1 MKLNPIQILDLQDLA
16 KQETNNLYD
25 KLSKAKCL
33 MSKQIYLSEIKRM
46 ESSVAILDAMFSDA
60 CEEENFATTDF
71 EQAN

>member
-16 KQETNNLYD
+16 KQETKDLYD
-25 KLSKAKCL
+25 KLSNAKCL

-46 ESSVAILDAMFSDA
+46 ESSVAILDEMFTAA

-71 EQAN
+71 AQAN